1 MPVGAGASASSRRS
15 RFWRLRGVLH
25 QQLQQHQLQTLST
38 VADVAVATG
47 SKDVPVAT
55 GLDTVAVGAAEE
67 VGSAEVATMTEL
79 LPPTHSN
86 IGRAVH
92 G

>member
-1 MPVGAGASASSRRS
+1 MAPSGGPASATAAASA
-15 RFWRLRGVLH
+15 
-25 QQLQQHQLQTLST
+25 T

-47 SKDVPVAT
+47 SEDVPVAT
-55 GLDTVAVGAAEE
+55 ELDTVAVGAAEE

-86 IGRAVH
+86 IGTAVH